1 MVDQPTRLGLLD
13 VAAGGLVDNITGSVC
28 NNLGREGGQ
37 AVIEVSTGLVPDSAL
52 QNNAVDQPAGFG
64 LFDVAA
70 GGLVDNISRPVCNN
84 LGIEGGQAVTHILK
98 PKSIWTRFNCM
109 DFGLEGLSKALM
121 LPARG
126 KRINDSVMEEVQ
138 CEILGSREP
147 KCVRVRNGD
156 DVDNVI
162 SAGVQ
167 SHPCREQ

>member
-1 MVDQPTRLGLLD
+1 MVDQPARLGLLD
-13 VAAGGLVDNITGSVC
+13 VAAGGLVDNITGPVC

-37 AVIEVSTGLVPDSAL
+37 AVIKVSTGLVHDSAL

-70 GGLVDNISRPVCNN
+70 GGLVDNITRPVCNN
-84 LGIEGGQAVTHILK
+84 LGIEGGQAVTYILK
-98 PKSIWTRFNCM
+98 PKSTWTRFNRM
-109 DFGLEGLSKALM
+109 DFGLGGLSKALM
-121 LPARG
+121 LPVHG
-126 KRINDSVMEEVQ
+126 KRINDSVMEEVY

-147 KCVRVRNGD
+147 KYVRVGNGD

-162 SAGVQ
+162 SAGVE

>member
-1 MVDQPTRLGLLD
+1 M
-13 VAAGGLVDNITGSVC
+13 
-28 NNLGREGGQ
+28 
-37 AVIEVSTGLVPDSAL
+37 STGLVPVSAL
-52 QNNAVDQPAGFG
+52 QNNVVDQPAGLG

-70 GGLVDNISRPVCNN
+70 GGLVDNITGPICNN
-84 LGIEGGQAVTHILK
+84 LGIEGGQAVTHMLK
-98 PKSIWTRFNCM
+98 PKSTWTRFNRM

-147 KCVRVRNGD
+147 KRVRVGNGD

-162 SAGVQ
+162 SEGVE

>member
-1 MVDQPTRLGLLD
+1 M
-13 VAAGGLVDNITGSVC
+13 
-28 NNLGREGGQ
+28 
-37 AVIEVSTGLVPDSAL
+37 STGLVPVSAL
-52 QNNAVDQPAGFG
+52 QNNVVDQPAGLG

-70 GGLVDNISRPVCNN
+70 GGLVDNITGPICNN
-84 LGIEGGQAVTHILK
+84 LGIEGGQAVTHMLK
-98 PKSIWTRFNCM
+98 PKSTWTRFNRM
-109 DFGLEGLSKALM
+109 DFRLVGLSKALM

-147 KCVRVRNGD
+147 KRVRVGNGD

-162 SAGVQ
+162 SEGVE